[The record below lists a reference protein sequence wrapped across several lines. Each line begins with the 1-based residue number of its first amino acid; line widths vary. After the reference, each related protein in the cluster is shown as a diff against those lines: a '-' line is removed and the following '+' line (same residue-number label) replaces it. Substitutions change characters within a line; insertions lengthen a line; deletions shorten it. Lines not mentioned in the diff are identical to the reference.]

1 MTTTPVQRS
10 ADSLAA
16 HQDRV
21 GPGRVGTYAVLGAV
35 ASALPIPFVGGSD
48 AERVRGALRSDVAGR
63 YGLSVTPDA
72 RKILVQ
78 TGGIEGPKGFVGSAL
93 RFATGRVLARLGPLS
108 VIPPIQSALYTF
120 GLGHL
125 FQRYLENFRDTRAT
139 RLDMLEARKLRKAI
153 DAAILG
159 VLRTPARK
167 EVLEYG
173 QPEELRDQVTQAV
186 DGAITLVAGMPSW
199 VVRRLE
205 AAFDEAITRP

>member
-1 MTTTPVQRS
+1 
-10 ADSLAA
+10 
-16 HQDRV
+16 
-21 GPGRVGTYAVLGAV
+21 
-35 ASALPIPFVGGSD
+35 
-48 AERVRGALRSDVAGR
+48 
-63 YGLSVTPDA
+63 
-72 RKILVQ
+72 
-78 TGGIEGPKGFVGSAL
+78 
-93 RFATGRVLARLGPLS
+93 
-108 VIPPIQSALYTF
+108 
-120 GLGHL
+120 
-125 FQRYLENFRDTRAT
+125 
-139 RLDMLEARKLRKAI
+139 MLEARKLRKAI